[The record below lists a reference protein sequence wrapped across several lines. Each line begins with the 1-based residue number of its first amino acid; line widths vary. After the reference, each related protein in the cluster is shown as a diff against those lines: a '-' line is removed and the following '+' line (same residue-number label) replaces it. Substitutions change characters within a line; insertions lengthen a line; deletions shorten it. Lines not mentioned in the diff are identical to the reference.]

1 MKKLALA
8 LMCLVS
14 VAFFASCDPE
24 VTNPEPSIIILQE
37 DGYVQNNDVVDL
49 NTEVK
54 FGFVVSSNATTQKA
68 LQKLVVSIDGT
79 EWANLTD
86 TLTGQTTFTY
96 KDVVVYEPQQRD
108 SIVGASVITAIV
120 TDVDGKTATTTI
132 NLQIN
137 QPAIPLEVRDFEWT
151 KVGHNV
157 MDLTSY
163 GLKWHENNWKSPFT
177 HIYPADG
184 YKLYV
189 RDGNDFANITNSVE
203 LASYYS
209 AILEQGNP
217 SDEQYNRIDC
227 NASDDYNDMLV
238 TVNEA
243 TEEIQL
249 IHVTRA
255 EITTPSQGTKIVI
268 TGQCK

>member
-86 TLTGQTTFTY
+86 TLTGLTTFTY
-96 KDVVVYEPQQRD
+96 KDVVIYEPQQRD

-137 QPAIPLEVRDFEWT
+137 QPAEPLAIVDFEWYRLGDEQT
-151 KVGHNV
+151 G
-157 MDLTSY
+157 LAEY
-163 GLKWHENNWKSPFT
+163 GLYWDRNAKSPFAQIKPLDGVQLFKFDNT
-177 HIYPADG
+177 EVWNTVVYDYQKAALFADG
-184 YKLYV
+184 ATTAAMYNNVDVNLQTATYDDV
-189 RDGNDFANITNSVE
+189 IGTRMADGTLHLLHITSHRVG
-203 LASYYS
+203 AQQS
-209 AILEQGNP
+209 AGRPVWI
-217 SDEQYNRIDC
+217 Y
-227 NASDDYNDMLV
+227 
-238 TVNEA
+238 
-243 TEEIQL
+243 
-249 IHVTRA
+249 
-255 EITTPSQGTKIVI
+255 
-268 TGQCK
+268 GQAK